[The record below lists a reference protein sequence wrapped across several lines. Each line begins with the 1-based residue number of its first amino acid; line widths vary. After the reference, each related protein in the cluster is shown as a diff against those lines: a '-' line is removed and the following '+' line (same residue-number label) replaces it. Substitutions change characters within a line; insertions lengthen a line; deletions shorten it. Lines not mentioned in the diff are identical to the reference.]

1 MKVRSTKFEVRNTK
15 SKAQSLNNGLLALA
29 FHASYFVLRTC
40 GLPAAFRTSSF
51 VLRTSERFVLRTSNR
66 FVLRTCDRRKA
77 ITLLEVLMS
86 MFVLAVGLLSVASLL
101 PVGSFQAARAL
112 IDDRK
117 AVLGQNAA
125 REAKTR
131 GVLRPDWWRYV
142 NGLPYVVQTPKTSGT
157 TTIPAGTLM
166 DPINGKAINEPPNA
180 TNSVPLPPVCVDPWM
195 FNMALKN
202 KYSALQMGFVNLF
215 ASANANSPLKM
226 ARVTLVQSPLNTA
239 IALASSAAYDQC
251 VVSEDDLAYAL
262 DQSNPDTPPVLG
274 FNGNGLPAG
283 LGLKVGTAAATGTK
297 RNYNGQFTWA
307 ATLVPL
313 YGDGVQRVNRNL
325 MQLSVVVFSQ
335 RVALPTATPSGV
347 TERAALAVFKPAN
360 GGTQLYPPDKSNSI
374 NKFGSAGIG
383 AAEIQIADLS
393 SPSNTTKADADLAVK
408 PGEWI
413 MLGTMITEY
422 NPYAPVFKDKGPTG
436 NTIQVS
442 PSDMLGWDNT
452 QTPPIPPS
460 RPMFRWYKV
469 VAVGPLLAPGKGDNP
484 LSGKYY
490 VRDLTISG
498 PEWNMSSVAD
508 SNILL
513 SAPHFIHARDPKGN
527 PQFFAFIY
535 DGAVAVY
542 ERTVRL
548 EGPSMW
554 SN

>member
-1 MKVRSTKFEVRNTK
+1 MKVRSTKYEVRNTK
-15 SKAQSLNNGLLALA
+15 SEAQSLYNGLLALA
-29 FHASYFVLRTC
+29 FHTSCFVLRTC
-40 GLPAAFRTSSF
+40 GLPAAFRTSY
-51 VLRTSERFVLRTSNR
+51 FVLRTSNR

-131 GVLRPDWWRYV
+131 GLLRPDWWRYV
-142 NGLPYVVQTPKTSGT
+142 NGFPYVVESPYPSGT
-157 TTIPAGTLM
+157 ATIPAGTLT
-166 DPINGKAINEPPNA
+166 DGQGNAINDPLKHSA
-180 TNSVPLPPVCVDPWM
+180 TNSVSLPPVCVDPWM

-215 ASANANSPLKM
+215 ASANATSPLQM
-226 ARVTLVQSPLNTA
+226 ARVTLVQSPLNTSV
-239 IALASSAAYDQC
+239 ALASSAAYDQC

-335 RVALPTATPSGV
+335 RVALPTATPSGI
-347 TERAALAVFKPAN
+347 TERAGA
-360 GGTQLYPPDKSNSI
+360 GGFQTGQRRHSTL
-374 NKFGSAGIG
+374 SAG
-383 AAEIQIADLS
+383 
-393 SPSNTTKADADLAVK
+393 
-408 PGEWI
+408 
-413 MLGTMITEY
+413 
-422 NPYAPVFKDKGPTG
+422 
-436 NTIQVS
+436 
-442 PSDMLGWDNT
+442 
-452 QTPPIPPS
+452 
-460 RPMFRWYKV
+460 
-469 VAVGPLLAPGKGDNP
+469 
-484 LSGKYY
+484 
-490 VRDLTISG
+490 
-498 PEWNMSSVAD
+498 
-508 SNILL
+508 
-513 SAPHFIHARDPKGN
+513 
-527 PQFFAFIY
+527 
-535 DGAVAVY
+535 
-542 ERTVRL
+542 
-548 EGPSMW
+548 
-554 SN
+554 

>member
-1 MKVRSTKFEVRNTK
+1 MKVRSMKYEVRITK
-15 SKAQSLNNGLLALA
+15 IEAQSLNNGLLALA
-29 FHASYFVLRTC
+29 FRTSYFVLRTC
-40 GLPAAFRTSSF
+40 NSPFRTSYF
-51 VLRTSERFVLRTSNR
+51 VLPTSDRFA
-66 FVLRTCDRRKA
+66 LRTCDRRKA

-131 GVLRPDWWRYV
+131 GVLRPDWWRYG
-142 NGLPYVVQTPKTSGT
+142 NGFPYVVESPYTSTSGT
-157 TTIPAGTLM
+157 TTIPAGTLTNG
-166 DPINGKAINEPPNA
+166 NGKAINDPSA
-180 TNSVPLPPVCVDPWM
+180 TNSVSLPPVCVDPWM

-202 KYSALQMGFVNLF
+202 KYSALQMGFINLF
-215 ASANANSPLKM
+215 ASANATSPLQM
-226 ARVTLVQSPLNTA
+226 ARVTMVQSPLNTS
-239 IALASSAAYDQC
+239 IALASSLANDQC
-251 VVSEDDLAYAL
+251 IVSEDDLAYAL

-313 YGDGVQRVNRNL
+313 YGDAATVVNRNL

-360 GGTQLYPPDKSNSI
+360 GGNQLYPPDKSNPI
-374 NKFGSAGIG
+374 NRLGSAGIS
-383 AAEIQIADLS
+383 AAEIQLADLN
-393 SPSNTTKADADLAVK
+393 SPGNITKADADLAVK

-422 NPYAPVFKDKGPTG
+422 NPNAPVYKSKDPATG
-436 NTIQVS
+436 RVDTVS
-442 PSDMLGWDNT
+442 PSDPSGWDF
-452 QTPPIPPS
+452 TPTPSKPPVPPS

-469 VAVGPLLAPGKGDNP
+469 VAAGPLLAPGQGDN
-484 LSGKYY
+484 LSSGKYY
-490 VRDLTISG
+490 VRDVTISG
-498 PEWNMSSVAD
+498 PEWNMSSVAG
-508 SNILL
+508 SNVILNKSL
-513 SAPHFIHARDPKGN
+513 NIPARDPKGN
-527 PQFFAFIY
+527 PQFYAFIY